1 MDNRK
6 YSFFDIDGTL
16 GIGTS
21 GVLPQTTVETL
32 RELRER
38 GHFIAIA
45 SGRLQADTARHA
57 ERIGISNFVAD
68 GGNSLTLDGEC
79 IWQEPMVR
87 QDCIDLLEECERKGV
102 AWAVTDENVNVRK
115 WKSGEALAQAR
126 NEHTPDLVV
135 PGLDFHRCA
144 QFYKLHL
151 CCTEE
156 QARKLENL
164 KKITYVRYSGCFL
177 ILEPTDKAR
186 GIKKMMDH
194 FGAPYGQVVVFG
206 DGTNDISMFRKEW
219 ISVAM
224 GNACRELKERANFIT
239 RRVEEDGIQYACRRF
254 GWIA

>member
-6 YSFFDIDGTL
+6 YFFFDIDGTL

-115 WKSGEALAQAR
+115 WKSGEALARPATNTPPIWWSPAWTFTAAPSFISCTCAAPR
-126 NEHTPDLVV
+126 NRR
-135 PGLDFHRCA
+135 G
-144 QFYKLHL
+144 
-151 CCTEE
+151 
-156 QARKLENL
+156 NL
-164 KKITYVRYSGCFL
+164 KI
-177 ILEPTDKAR
+177 
-186 GIKKMMDH
+186 
-194 FGAPYGQVVVFG
+194 
-206 DGTNDISMFRKEW
+206 
-219 ISVAM
+219 
-224 GNACRELKERANFIT
+224 
-239 RRVEEDGIQYACRRF
+239 
-254 GWIA
+254 